1 MTATT
6 TSAAIES
13 GPSTFK
19 LDSIRPVAPIS
30 TGNMEI
36 DKRIGGGLPRHSFT
50 LVEGQSDAGKSVVLQ
65 QLCWGAMSADESVAL
80 YTTENTVKSLLRQ
93 MTSLGMDCTDYFL
106 LKRFHIVP
114 VRPEGMEWAEPTD
127 PTLARI
133 HDRRSGRRWA
143 LLDHLR
149 ESKYDVLLIDSLTSM
164 LMQASDREVLDLF
177 AGCKR
182 LCDEGK
188 TIVVTV
194 HTHAFEQSLLVRARS
209 LCDAHLH
216 LRIEQVGEQLIKVM
230 EVAKVRGA
238 ERNTGNV
245 VSFDVEPGLGMRLIP
260 VTKAKA

>member
-1 MTATT
+1 MTAATQPRDSET
-6 TSAAIES
+6 
-13 GPSTFK
+13 GPSTLK
-19 LDSIRPVAPIS
+19 LDNIRLVAPIS
-30 TGNMEI
+30 TGSLEI

-65 QLCWGAMSADESVAL
+65 QLCWGAMNASESVAL
-80 YTTENTVKSLLRQ
+80 YTTENTVRSLLRQ
-93 MTSLGMDCTDYFL
+93 MSSLGMDCTDYFL
-106 LKRFHIVP
+106 LKRFRIVP
-114 VRPEGMEWAEPTD
+114 VGPEGMEPAQPAQPALGHVPDTR
-127 PTLARI
+127 A
-133 HDRRSGRRWA
+133 GRRWA

-149 ESKYDVLLIDSLTSM
+149 ESTYDVLLIDSLTSM
-164 LMQASDREVLDLF
+164 LMHATDREVLDLF

-188 TIVVTV
+188 TIVVSV
-194 HTHAFEQSLLVRARS
+194 HTHAFEQSLLVRVRS

-238 ERNTGNV
+238 ERSTGNV
-245 VSFDVEPGLGMRLIP
+245 VSFDVEPGLGMKLIP